1 MHISWLGSTAFKLQ
15 LKPQHED
22 VTVVIDPYKPGKGSF
37 PRNLAS
43 NIAIYTRG
51 TDDSITISG
60 DTFILD
66 TPGECETKGVL
77 MTSVQGNN
85 PNTTMVRIDAE
96 QLSIAHLGLTNELP
110 TDSQLEVLSDVD
122 ILFIPVGG
130 INCLEPEKAVKA
142 VNMIEPRVV
151 IPMAYKSDNDP
162 QAAPLEAFLKELGVK
177 ADPAEK
183 KVILKKKDLP
193 QEEMMVV
200 TLAKE

>member
-1 MHISWLGSTAFKLQ
+1 MHISWLGSTAYKLQ

-22 VTVVIDPYKPGKGSF
+22 VTIVIDPYKPSNGSF
-37 PRNLAS
+37 PRNLSAH
-43 NIAIYTRG
+43 ITIYTRG
-51 TDDSITISG
+51 NEDSITISG
-60 DTFILD
+60 ETFVLD

-77 MTSVQGNN
+77 MTSIQGNN
-85 PNTTMVRIDAE
+85 AHTTMVRIDAE

-110 TDSQLEVLSDVD
+110 TDSQLELLSDVD

-130 INCLEPEKAVKA
+130 NNCLDPEQAVKA

-162 QAAPLEAFLKELGVK
+162 QAAPIENFLKELGVK

-193 QEEMMVV
+193 QEEMLVI